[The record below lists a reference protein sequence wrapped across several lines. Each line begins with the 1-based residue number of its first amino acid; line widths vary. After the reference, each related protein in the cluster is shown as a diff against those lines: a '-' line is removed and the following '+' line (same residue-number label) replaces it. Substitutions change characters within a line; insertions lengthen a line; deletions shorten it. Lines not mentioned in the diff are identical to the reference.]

1 MLQRRL
7 CSPLVGRPW
16 PLAILAPSPVSYD
29 MATVPRAGRIRVEN
43 KTWGD
48 RLVLPMESDPSI
60 GMRVHHYARRA
71 RPASFA
77 TSTTSLGPSLDVL
90 PFASPSSPELA
101 ILESPPGSDGSA
113 NAPSTRR
120 PDTPVPYYGTLMGD
134 SIERE
139 CRQVNP
145 APRSQPAKEATAA
158 TVRTGASSARE
169 GTSAPRPEGSSVV
182 SPLGLADTS

>member
-1 MLQRRL
+1 MLQRCL
-7 CSPLVGRPW
+7 CSPFVGRSW
-16 PLAILAPSPVSYD
+16 PLAILAPSTVSYD

-77 TSTTSLGPSLDVL
+77 AGTPSSGPSLDVL
-90 PFASPSSPELA
+90 PFAPSSSPELA
-101 ILESPPGSDGSA
+101 ILDGPPGSDGSA

-120 PDTPVPYYGTLMGD
+120 PDTPVPSHGTLMGD

-139 CRQVNP
+139 RRQINP
-145 APRSQPAKEATAA
+145 TPRSQPAKEATAA

-169 GTSAPRPEGSSVV
+169 GTSAPHPEGLSVV
-182 SPLGLADTS
+182 SLFRPR